1 MICKKECKNSK
12 QTTHTPTHTYT
23 HTGITCHFNTSG
35 VKGKYHLRRQR
46 SSLSQSQSQ
55 SRNRGQ
61 DQLCVRCFEAAVVVV
76 VSVVFGLVLVVV
88 AEGFSLC
95 QFAFV
100 IDLFI
105 AYKRFN
111 CLRVRWGTQ
120 SPLCRVRFV
129 IAISASPSSSFRLRR
144 LRLRLCFVFFLDL
157 VFVSRGTCRL
167 KGQNDAVSVA
177 TAAPLRSASICHY
190 RYLWVTF

>member
-35 VKGKYHLRRQR
+35 VKGKYHLKRQR
-46 SSLSQSQSQ
+46 SSLSQSQ

-76 VSVVFGLVLVVV
+76 VSVVFGLVVVVV

-111 CLRVRWGTQ
+111 CLRVRWGAQ
-120 SPLCRVRFV
+120 SPLGL
-129 IAISASPSSSFRLRR
+129 SLPGSFRDCDFSIAFVFFSPPPRIS
-144 LRLRLCFVFFLDL
+144 FVFFLDL

>member
-12 QTTHTPTHTYT
+12 QTTHTPIHTYT

-76 VSVVFGLVLVVV
+76 VSVVFGLVVVVV

-120 SPLCRVRFV
+120 SPLGLSLPGSFRDCDFSIAFV
-129 IAISASPSSSFRLRR
+129 FFSPPPSSSATL
-144 LRLRLCFVFFLDL
+144 LCFL
-157 VFVSRGTCRL
+157 SRPCFR
-167 KGQNDAVSVA
+167 
-177 TAAPLRSASICHY
+177 
-190 RYLWVTF
+190 